1 MKINA
6 LESNW
11 TMLTM
16 NRVVLLIL
24 VPLFATLL
32 VACQSAEEAPQTAEE
47 RAQAR
52 WDHMIERE
60 FQEAW
65 AYYSPG
71 FREITGAEAFEKLMR
86 NRPVRWQEATVWGA
100 ACDGDRCQVTVEV
113 SYRVPSA
120 PAGMSSVEPSR
131 ELTETWIRTRDQWW
145 YSPPN

>member
-16 NRVVLLIL
+16 NRAFLLIL
-24 VPLFATLL
+24 APLFAVLL

-65 AYYSPG
+65 VYYTPG
-71 FREITGAEAFEKLMR
+71 YRETTDAEEFEKLMR
-86 NRPVRWQEATVWGA
+86 KRPVRWQEATVLGA
-100 ACDGDRCQVTVEV
+100 ACDGDRCEVVVEV

-120 PAGMSSVEPSR
+120 PAGMSSVEPTR